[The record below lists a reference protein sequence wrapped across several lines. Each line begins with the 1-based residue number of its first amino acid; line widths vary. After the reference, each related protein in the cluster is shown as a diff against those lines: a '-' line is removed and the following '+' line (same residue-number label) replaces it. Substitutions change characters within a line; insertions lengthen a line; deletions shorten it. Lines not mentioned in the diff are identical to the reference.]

1 MDSSMVNKKPS
12 LTTMNLRPHNSDGS
26 EVGSI
31 TVRLGGWGGLEM
43 TQIVGFEVA
52 RFFREQ

>member
-1 MDSSMVNKKPS
+1 MDSSMVKKKPS
-12 LTTMNLRPHNSDGS
+12 LITMNLRPLNSDGS